1 MDRNLRWRTL
11 GLVGVLVLCACI
23 LLPSLVPGLPSW
35 FTAVF
40 ENKIN
45 LGIDIDG
52 GARVVYSIDLD
63 RAVDDKASEI
73 KRDLEA
79 KFAEGEWKGKV
90 TLSAPATPVGAVTL
104 KTTDA
109 AKRDELKKLVIA
121 DYADVVIERP
131 CAPGDGDGAICFR
144 VSSDYAANI
153 RLTALRSAVNT
164 VRERLDE
171 TGVAEPSVVEKGDDI
186 IVELPGLDDEA
197 IQNIRS
203 TIARTAKLEF
213 KVVDNDSAFMRD
225 LHAHVTSDAAATA
238 AGIQADTDTWPVD
251 NAQPQR
257 DYFLFASDRNESI
270 TVEEAKKTG
279 CWNKK
284 MTPSADGKVE
294 CNLSGRYVIERYLHA
309 AAEQDARFKI
319 PDDRQMGFEKVAA
332 DAASSGTEY
341 WRTWFL
347 NRAVR
352 LSGTSISEAVVSFD
366 PNTTK
371 PIVLVDFNRY
381 GSRVFGDLTSQNVG
395 KRMAIILDDKV
406 TSAPVINGPILG
418 GRASITMGSGSTEQ
432 VEKEATIL
440 VAVLKTGSLPAPL
453 REESASQVGPTLG
466 RDAVDKAKFAF
477 GLGVVFVVG
486 LLFYIYRASGLI
498 ALITL
503 SLNVL
508 FVLTVLTGFGATLTL
523 PGIAGIVLTFGM
535 SVDGNIIIFERIR
548 EELLAGKSVRGAV
561 DTGFGRAFGAILDGQ
576 LTTMAGGFV
585 LLVYGSGPIVG
596 FAVTLIIGNVTALFA
611 NIWCTRVLYDHYLN
625 FVRARN
631 GSLSI

>member
-11 GLVGVLVLCACI
+11 GLVAVLLLCACI
-23 LLPSLVPGLPSW
+23 LLPSFVPGLPSW
-35 FTAVF
+35 FTWAF
-40 ENKIN
+40 KNKIN

-90 TLSAPATPVGAVTL
+90 ALSVPVTPIGAVTV

-109 AKRDELKKLVIA
+109 AKREEIKKLIIA
-121 DYADVVIERP
+121 DYEDVVVERP
-131 CAPGDGDGAICFR
+131 CTAGDGDGAICFR
-144 VSSDYAANI
+144 VSSDYATSI
-153 RLTALRSAVNT
+153 RKSALDSAVKT

-171 TGVAEPSVVEKGDDI
+171 TGVAEPSVVPKGDDI

-197 IQNIRS
+197 IQRIRA

-213 KVVDNDSAFMRD
+213 KVVENDAPFMRD
-225 LHAHVTSDAAATA
+225 LHAHVTADPEAKALLIST
-238 AGIQADTDTWPVD
+238 DTDTWPVD

-257 DYFLFASDRNESI
+257 DYFLFASDRNEMI
-270 TVEEAKKTG
+270 TVDEAKKFG
-279 CWNKK
+279 CWTKRL
-284 MTPSADGKVE
+284 TPTADGKVE
-294 CNLSGRYVIERYLHA
+294 CNLTGRYVIERYLHA
-309 AAEQDARFKI
+309 LAAKDARFKV
-319 PDDRQMGFEKVAA
+319 PDDRQIGFERVGA

-341 WRTWFL
+341 WRTWYL
-347 NRAVR
+347 DRAVR
-352 LSGTSISEAVVSFD
+352 LSGTSISSSVKSYD
-366 PNTTK
+366 PNTSK
-371 PIVLVDFNRY
+371 ALVLVDFNRY

-406 TSAPVINGPILG
+406 SSAPVINGPILG
-418 GRASITMGSGSTEQ
+418 GRASITMGSGNPEQ
-432 VEKEATIL
+432 VDLEADSL

-486 LLFYIYRASGLI
+486 LLFYIYRASGII
-498 ALITL
+498 ALVTL

-561 DTGFGRAFGAILDGQ
+561 DTGFSRAFGAILDGQ
-576 LTTMAGGFV
+576 LTTMAGGF
-585 LLVYGSGPIVG
+585 LLLIYGSGPIVG
-596 FAVTLIIGNVTALFA
+596 FAATLIIGNVTALFA

>member
-11 GLVGVLVLCACI
+11 GLVAVLLLCACI
-23 LLPSLVPGLPSW
+23 LLPSFVPGLPSW
-35 FTAVF
+35 FTWAF
-40 ENKIN
+40 KNKIN

-90 TLSAPATPVGAVTL
+90 TLSVPATPIGAVTL
-104 KTTDA
+104 RTTDA
-109 AKRDELKKLVIA
+109 AKRDEIKKLVTA
-121 DYADVVIERP
+121 DYADVVVERP
-131 CAPGDGDGAICFR
+131 CTTSDGDGAICFR
-144 VSSDYAANI
+144 VSSDYAASI
-153 RLTALRSAVNT
+153 RKAALASAVNT

-197 IQNIRS
+197 IQRIRS

-213 KVVDNDSAFMRD
+213 KVVDNDAPFMRD
-225 LHAHVTSDAAATA
+225 LNAHVTNDPEAKA
-238 AGIQADTDTWPVD
+238 AGISADTDTWPVD

-257 DYFLFASDRNESI
+257 DYFLFASDRNETLSL
-270 TVEEAKKTG
+270 EEAKKVG

-284 MTPSADGKVE
+284 LTPTADGTFE
-294 CNLSGRYVIERYLHA
+294 CNLSGRYLIERYLQALA
-309 AAEQDARFKI
+309 AKDARFKL
-319 PDDRQMGFEKVAA
+319 PDDRQLGFEKVAA

-341 WRTWFL
+341 WRTWYL
-347 NRAVR
+347 DRAVR
-352 LSGTSISEAVVSFD
+352 LSGTSISEAVVSWD

-418 GRASITMGSGSTEQ
+418 GRASITMGTGTTEQ
-432 VEKEATIL
+432 VEKEANIL

-486 LLFYIYRASGLI
+486 LLFYIYRTSGII
-498 ALITL
+498 ALLTL

-508 FVLTVLTGFGATLTL
+508 FVVTVLTGFGATLTL